1 MNTTSNMIV
10 SLIDG
15 TFAYSLDENENDLD
29 LINIC
34 LPNCDTQLRIYT
46 GMFYYNDFVMFYYN
60 DFVAVVKAETDKDKL
75 TADLNRQI
83 HLLKFIPT
91 DKEIEIHA
99 QIPESLLRSAD
110 HGSRHA
116 LKAVGMVLYEL
127 IKRYQLAIPH
137 IVRCIGDAEN
147 G

>member
-1 MNTTSNMIV
+1 MNATSKIII

-29 LINIC
+29 FINIC
-34 LPNCDTQLRIYT
+34 LSNCDTQLRIYT
-46 GMFYYNDFVMFYYN
+46 GMFYYY

-75 TADLNRQI
+75 TADLNRHI
-83 HLLKFIPT
+83 HLLKFIIANN
-91 DKEIEIHA
+91 KEIEIHA

-137 IVRCIGDAEN
+137 IVRCISEAEK

>member
-1 MNTTSNMIV
+1 MNTTSNMII

-46 GMFYYNDFVMFYYN
+46 GMFYYNDFV
-60 DFVAVVKAETDKDKL
+60 AVVKAETDKDKL

-83 HLLKFIPT
+83 HLLKFIPA

-110 HGSRHA
+110 HGSQHA

-137 IVRCIGDAEN
+137 IGRHIGDAEK